1 VIEWPKIRSVGRHAE
16 LIGQSD
22 IGQPGAPLGTYR
34 RPCVTRRLKPL
45 KPVLV
50 QVGEHHRP
58 DGNCV
63 LALGRDDSRLLAE
76 LADRAVKAAIIAR
89 RPVGISQA

>member
-1 VIEWPKIRSVGRHAE
+1 MIEWPKMRSVGRHAE

-22 IGQPGAPLGTYR
+22 IGQPGAPLGPYQ
-34 RPCVTRRLKPL
+34 RPCMTRRLKPL

-58 DGNCV
+58 GRNCV
-63 LALGRDDSRLLAE
+63 LLSDETTAAYLAE

-89 RPVGISQA
+89 RLVVISQA